1 MSTREI
7 RVHSD
12 RDGRARCGEP
22 RAREV
27 TADREQVTCL
37 ACDSILSGTHGT
49 QVSRPVSH
57 QWSDLDVKPCG
68 TTAAYRRHLRRQ
80 GKPVRCEPC
89 LQAER
94 RKYQDDKA
102 RYRRAA

>member
-37 ACDSILSGTHGT
+37 ACGSLADGTHPL
-49 QVSRPVSH
+49 QVIRPSGY
-57 QWSDLDVKPCG
+57 QWADVKPCG
-68 TTAAYRRHLRRQ
+68 TTAAYQRHRRRE
-80 GKPVRCEPC
+80 GIPVRCGTC

-94 RKYQDDKA
+94 RRVADA
-102 RYRRAA
+102 YRRAA